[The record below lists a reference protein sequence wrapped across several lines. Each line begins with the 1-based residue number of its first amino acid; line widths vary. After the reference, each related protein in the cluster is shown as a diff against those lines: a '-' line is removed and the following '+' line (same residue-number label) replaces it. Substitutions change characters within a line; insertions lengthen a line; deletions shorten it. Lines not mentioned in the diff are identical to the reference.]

1 MILIRCWPESNNDG
15 KFDKLAEN
23 LWSLTSIKL
32 FSCVLA
38 RDSSSINTLAHYALV
53 IVPVQKQELAEDI
66 LRKRNY
72 TEYIFD
78 EQFVYDNNSKT
89 QLSKIIQYQ
98 SHHTLLNRSSL
109 HNITKYVQ
117 FCLSEGTYVR

>member
-1 MILIRCWPESNNDG
+1 MRCWPESSNDG

-23 LWSLTSIKL
+23 LWSLTSAKL

-38 RDSSSINTLAHYALV
+38 RDPSSMNTLGHYALM
-53 IVPVQKQELAEDI
+53 IVPVQKQGLAEDI

-78 EQFVYDNNSKT
+78 EQLLSDSNSKT
-89 QLSKIIQYQ
+89 QLSKINRYQ
-98 SHHTLLNRSSL
+98 SHHTLPDRSSF
-109 HNITKYVQ
+109 HDSSKYVQ

>member
-1 MILIRCWPESNNDG
+1 MILIRCSPESNNDG

-23 LWSLTSIKL
+23 LWSLTSMKS

-38 RDSSSINTLAHYALV
+38 RDPSSAHYALL
-53 IVPVQKQELAEDI
+53 IVPIQKQNLAEDI

-78 EQFVYDNNSKT
+78 QQFIYENQRNT
-89 QLSKIIQYQ
+89 QLAKIIQYQ

-109 HNITKYVQ
+109 TTRDKYVQ
-117 FCLSEGTYVR
+117 FCLAEGTYVR

>member
-1 MILIRCWPESNNDG
+1 M
-15 KFDKLAEN
+15 
-23 LWSLTSIKL
+23 KL

-38 RDSSSINTLAHYALV
+38 RSDNNLSHYALV
-53 IVPVQKQELAEDI
+53 IVPIQKQGLAEDM

-78 EQFVYDNNSKT
+78 EQLVYDNNSKT
-89 QLSKIIQYQ
+89 QLTKINQYQ
-98 SHHTLLNRSSL
+98 SHHTLSPRSSL
-109 HNITKYVQ
+109 RSIAKYVQ